1 MEIKEWRRLAVQS
14 VSLLLVV
21 FVSCCCFS
29 ERLKGSAEPVVYA
42 EENHT
47 YAAEGAEEQD
57 RETAAEAEGQEQPE
71 KEKKV
76 VVIDAGH
83 GGMDEGTSS
92 QNQKYLEKDYT
103 LLIVKRV
110 KKLLEQ
116 KDVTAY
122 YTRMDDRNISKKART
137 RLANRKKADLF
148 VSIHCNASSVG
159 DTTANGLETLYSA
172 RKPQEGS
179 LTNKRLARVMLE
191 ELTEATGLR
200 KRGMIRR
207 EQLYLLHHAKVPTTI
222 VEIGYMSNREDLAF
236 MKKEE
241 GQRKIAEGIC
251 AGILRALEEE

>member
-1 MEIKEWRRLAVQS
+1 MEIKEWRRLAIQS

-21 FVSCCCFS
+21 FISCCCFS
-29 ERLKGSAEPVVYA
+29 ERLKGDSGPVVYA
-42 EENHT
+42 EEKQHDAENMEKQ
-47 YAAEGAEEQD
+47 AEGITGDTEE
-57 RETAAEAEGQEQPE
+57 QEQPAQ
-71 KEKKV
+71 EKKI

-92 QNQKYLEKDYT
+92 GNQKHLEKDYT

-116 KDVTAY
+116 KNITAY

-159 DTTANGLETLYSA
+159 DTTAHGLETLYSA
-172 RKPQEGS
+172 RKLQEGT
-179 LTNKRLARVMLE
+179 LTNRKLAKVMLE
-191 ELTEATGLR
+191 ELTKATGLR

-236 MKKEE
+236 MKEEE